1 MHLLVQVTPKPKHSG
16 IPFQCLRSVLEE
28 HQRQGGEDYSPPHAE
43 EGPAGA
49 SDELGAGS

>member
-28 HQRQGGEDYSPPHAE
+28 HQRQGGEDYSPLTQRRALQVPQMN
-43 EGPAGA
+43 
-49 SDELGAGS
+49 